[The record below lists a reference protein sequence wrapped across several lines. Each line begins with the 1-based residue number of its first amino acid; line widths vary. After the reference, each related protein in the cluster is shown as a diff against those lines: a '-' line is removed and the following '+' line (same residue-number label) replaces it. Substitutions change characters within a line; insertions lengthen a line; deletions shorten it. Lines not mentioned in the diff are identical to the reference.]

1 MPKTGCGSTPPH
13 SPICACGTVPQVTSI
28 WLDEI
33 AADVF
38 PRLDGDAAADV
49 AIVGAGIAGIATA
62 YHLARAGA
70 KPIVLE
76 ARTVAEAASGRNAGF
91 LLAGVAENFAAAATR
106 YGEERA
112 LRVWRFTRHN
122 QQLVREVV
130 AREQIDCD
138 LAWNGSAQI
147 AGDDSEWAEA
157 RTSAERLRR
166 EGVRVRLVPEERAA
180 IYEEDGELHPVKY
193 VRGLARAAA
202 RSGARIFD
210 GTRVTAVAPD
220 GLRTERGRVR
230 AGAVVACVNAYSQ
243 HLVPLRVRPVR
254 GQMLATA
261 PVGRRVF
268 VRPAYA
274 HRGYRYWRQR
284 ADGRLLIGGWR
295 DTARDEEVGEEER
308 TTRPVQDQLES
319 FLRQRAPEAAIS
331 HRWAGIMGFSHD
343 ALPYAGRLADG
354 IFVNAGFTG
363 HGMAFA
369 TATGELVADLVRGV
383 SRNETD
389 LYAPERP

>member
-1 MPKTGCGSTPPH
+1 M
-13 SPICACGTVPQVTSI
+13 TSI

-33 AADVF
+33 APEAY
-38 PRLDGDAAADV
+38 PNLDGDASADV

-70 KPIVLE
+70 KPIVVE

-91 LLAGVAENFAAAATR
+91 LLAGVAENFATATER

-130 AREQIDCD
+130 AREHIDCD

-147 AGDDSEWAEA
+147 AGDDAEWAEVCA
-157 RTSAERLRR
+157 SAERVRR
-166 EGVRVRLVPEERAA
+166 EGVRVRLLPEERAA

-230 AGAVVACVNAYSQ
+230 SGAVVVCVNAYSQ

-254 GQMLATA
+254 GQMLATT
-261 PVGRRVF
+261 PVAHRVF
-268 VRPAYA
+268 DRPAYA

-295 DTARDEEVGEEER
+295 DTAVDEEVGEVEQ
-308 TTRPVQDQLES
+308 TTRRVQDQLEG
-319 FLRQRAPEAAIS
+319 FLRERAPNAAVS
-331 HRWAGIMGFSHD
+331 HRWGGIMGFSHD

-369 TATGELVADLVRGV
+369 TATGELVADLVRGA

-389 LYAPERP
+389 LYAPERR